1 MKYDEQKSIFI
12 LDSFQYAI
20 EEKLSYAVITRS
32 EDLYHEDQDEVIRA
46 LFISRGDKEHI
57 LTYGCDGF
65 IYSATRLMPRQI
77 LLDIH
82 NVISEHLYRAL
93 GSTDE
98 KEQD

>member
-20 EEKLSYAVITRS
+20 EEKLSYAEITSS
-32 EDLYHEDQDEVIRA
+32 ENLYHEDQDEVIRA
-46 LFISRGDKEHI
+46 LIISRGDKTHI

-65 IYSATRLMPRQI
+65 IYSTTRQIPRQI

-98 KEQD
+98 KEPD